1 MFELTVFWLR
11 PLRKGMCDLLIGSA
25 RVMPAIGRPARTRHV
40 TLSWVLT
47 GRRNGETFFA
57 RSTTATVP
65 AFSRWIRR
73 MRANVFAMSVF
84 ALDVY
89 LNDGSRIDFTAG
101 SFA

>member
-1 MFELTVFWLR
+1 
-11 PLRKGMCDLLIGSA
+11 
-25 RVMPAIGRPARTRHV
+25 V

-57 RSTTATVP
+57 RSITATVP

-89 LNDGSRIDFTAG
+89 LNDGSRIDFTAV
-101 SFA
+101 SFARPGGGKCLAWREQHKSARS

>member
-11 PLRKGMCDLLIGSA
+11 PLRKGMFDLLIGSG
-25 RVMPAIGRPARTRHV
+25 RVMHPARTRHATL
-40 TLSWVLT
+40 TLSCVLT

-57 RSTTATVP
+57 RSATAAVP

-89 LNDGSRIDFTAG
+89 LNDGSRIDFTAV